1 MDENTK
7 QYINENYI
15 ITKELQGYKN
25 RDKFVIHNNNLYQ
38 LSSEKFFLDNQEN
51 KKNFL
56 IIKISDNQFLYYTK
70 IPDELKQTIIHLEQF
85 KENEKIAKVQIEKIS
100 SINNKLTFFV
110 ILTIISIITSIILA
124 LK

>member
-110 ILTIISIITSIILA
+110 ILTIISIVASIVLA
-124 LK
+124 FK